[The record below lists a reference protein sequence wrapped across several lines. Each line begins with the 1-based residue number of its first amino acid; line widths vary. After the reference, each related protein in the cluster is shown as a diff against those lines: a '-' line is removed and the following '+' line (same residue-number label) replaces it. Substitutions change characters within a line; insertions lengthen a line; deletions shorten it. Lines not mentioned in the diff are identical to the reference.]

1 LTEGFCFILTYP
13 PIILAIL
20 PSDIY
25 HGNNSKSIDGGAHT
39 LSPGVQPGWA
49 ILCEGILT
57 FVLVF
62 TVLMNA
68 LDKRNKDSVLTP
80 LAIGFAVG
88 VDIMGG

>member
-1 LTEGFCFILTYP
+1 MFFFISYL
-13 PIILAIL
+13 IFKAVL

-25 HGNNSKSIDGGAHT
+25 HGNTATGMQGIDGGAHT
-39 LSPGVQPGWA
+39 LSTGVQPGWA

-62 TVLMNA
+62 TVLVNA

-80 LAIGFAVG
+80 LAIGFAVA

>member
-1 LTEGFCFILTYP
+1 MI
-13 PIILAIL
+13 PI
-20 PSDIY
+20 
-25 HGNNSKSIDGGAHT
+25 GNG
-39 LSPGVQPGWA
+39 
-49 ILCEGILT
+49 T
-57 FVLVF
+57 FVLVL